1 MKKIII
7 SWQLMLVSA
16 WVVAAPIPG
25 DSIGKD
31 TVRTDFWRTKT
42 ISEVVVTGVTGLSLM
57 KETPLPFTYVSK
69 EELQTTSS
77 TNVIDAIA
85 HQPGMAQV
93 TTGSSIS
100 KPIIRG
106 LGYNRVAVVND
117 GIRQEGQQWGDEH
130 GIEMDGQAVSSVEI
144 LKGPASLMY
153 GSDAMAGVLIFHN
166 DPILP
171 KGTMAANASL
181 GYQTN
186 NGLFDYSVNFA
197 GNKQP
202 LSWNVRY
209 SERMAHAYHNKYDGY
224 VVNSQ
229 FHERALSGLLGWHRE
244 WGRSHLTLSYYH
256 LTPGIVEGER
266 DEVTGEPTLPYEG
279 YEVKTYKKALPFQQI
294 HHYKAVSDNTIY
306 AGEGSVKLIVG
317 YQQNRRQEFEED
329 ANEAEL
335 DLRLHTINYD
345 LRYTSPEMS
354 GWKVA
359 AGMNGMYQQSVN
371 GGEEFLIPDYN
382 LFDWGIFSTASWTSR
397 HWTVS
402 GGLRFDTRHTHGKA
416 LEGRFNDFTRNFQ
429 GMTGSVGA
437 TYCLTEQLHI
447 RMNVARGFRCP
458 NMSEMASNGVHEGSI
473 RYELGQADLSPEHSW
488 QGDIGL
494 DLTTQLATV
503 QLSLFANHIDHYI
516 FSRRLAGVT
525 TEGFPTYQYTSGD
538 ARLWGGEMSVEFHPV
553 DRLHVMNSFSYVY
566 SRLLHQPI
574 ESRNLPFTPAPRW
587 NGDVRWDIPVFHR
600 LLQHPSVSIGW
611 ECYLKQDHIY
621 SLDDTETATPSY
633 TLLKASAGTDI
644 LRKGKRIATINIIA
658 NNILN
663 RAYQSHLS
671 RLKYADINAKTGR
684 QGIYDMG
691 RNICVKLTI
700 PIAL

>member
-266 DEVTGEPTLPYEG
+266 DEVTGELTLPYEG
-279 YEVKTYKKALPFQQI
+279 YKVKTYKKALPFQQI

-538 ARLWGGEMSVEFHPV
+538 ARLWGGEVSVEFHPV

-574 ESRNLPFTPAPRW
+574 ESRYLPFTPAPRW

>member
-16 WVVAAPIPG
+16 WAVAAPIPG

-186 NGLFDYSVNFA
+186 NGLFDYSLNFA

-266 DEVTGEPTLPYEG
+266 DEVTGELTLPYEG
-279 YEVKTYKKALPFQQI
+279 YKVKTYKKALPFQQI

-306 AGEGSVKLIVG
+306 ASEGSVKLIVG

-538 ARLWGGEMSVEFHPV
+538 ARLWGGEVSVEFHPV

-574 ESRNLPFTPAPRW
+574 ESRYLPFTPAPRW

>member
-130 GIEMDGQAVSSVEI
+130 GIEMDGQAVNSVEI

-186 NGLFDYSVNFA
+186 NGLFDYSLNFA

-266 DEVTGEPTLPYEG
+266 DEVTGELTLPYEG
-279 YEVKTYKKALPFQQI
+279 YKVKTYKKALPFQQI

-416 LEGRFNDFTRNFQ
+416 LEGRFQDFTRNFQ

-473 RYELGQADLSPEHSW
+473 RYELGLADLSPEHSW
-488 QGDIGL
+488 QGDLGL

-538 ARLWGGEMSVEFHPV
+538 ARLWGGEVSVEFHPV

-574 ESRNLPFTPAPRW
+574 ESRYLPFTPAPRW

-621 SLDDTETATPSY
+621 SLDDTETTTPSY

>member
-1 MKKIII
+1 
-7 SWQLMLVSA
+7 MLVSA
-16 WVVAAPIPG
+16 WAVAAPIPG

-186 NGLFDYSVNFA
+186 NGLFDYSLNFA

-266 DEVTGEPTLPYEG
+266 DEVTGELTLPYEG
-279 YEVKTYKKALPFQQI
+279 YKVKTYKKALPFQQI

-359 AGMNGMYQQSVN
+359 AGMNGMYQQSAN

-416 LEGRFNDFTRNFQ
+416 LEGRFQDFTRNFQ
-429 GMTGSVGA
+429 GMTGSIGA

-473 RYELGQADLSPEHSW
+473 RYELGLADLSPEHSW

-538 ARLWGGEMSVEFHPV
+538 ARLWGGEVSVEFHPI

-574 ESRNLPFTPAPRW
+574 ESRYLPFTPAPRW

>member
-31 TVRTDFWRTKT
+31 SVKTDYWRTKT

-77 TNVIDAIA
+77 TNVIDAIS
-85 HQPGMAQV
+85 HQPGMSQL
-93 TTGSSIS
+93 TTGGSIS

-130 GIEMDGQAVSSVEI
+130 GIEIDGQAVSSVEI

-171 KGTMAANASL
+171 MGTMAANASM

-186 NGLFDYSVNFA
+186 NGLLDYSLNFA
-197 GNKQP
+197 GNKQL
-202 LSWNVRY
+202 LSWNIRY
-209 SERMAHAYHNKYDGY
+209 TERMAHAYHNKYDGY

-229 FHERALSGLLGWHRE
+229 FHERALSGLLGLHRD
-244 WGRSHLTLSYYH
+244 WGKSHLTLSYYH
-256 LTPGIVEGER
+256 LTPGIMEGKR
-266 DEVTGEPTLPYEG
+266 DENTGELVLPYEG
-279 YEVKTYKKALPFQQI
+279 YKVKTYKKALPYQQI
-294 HHYKAVSDNTIY
+294 HHYKAVSENTIY
-306 AGEGSVKLIVG
+306 AGEGNVKLIVG
-317 YQQNRRQEFEED
+317 YQQNRRQEFEEEMD
-329 ANEAEL
+329 EAEL
-335 DLRLHTINYD
+335 DLKLHTWNYD
-345 LRYTSPEMS
+345 LRYTSPETG
-354 GWKVA
+354 GWKIAV
-359 AGMNGMYQQSVN
+359 GSNGMFQRSVN
-371 GGEEFLIPDYN
+371 KGEDFLIPDYN
-382 LFDWGIFSTASWTSR
+382 LFDWGVFSTASWTSR

-402 GGLRFDTRHTHGKA
+402 GGLRFDTRHTHGKV
-416 LEGRFNDFTRNFQ
+416 LEERFKDFSRNFQ
-429 GMTGSVGA
+429 GVTGSIGA
-437 TYCLTEQLHI
+437 TYCLTEQLHL

-488 QGDIGL
+488 QGDIGM
-494 DLTTQLATV
+494 DFTTELVTF
-503 QLSLFANHIDHYI
+503 QLSFFANHIDHYI
-516 FSRRLAGVT
+516 FTRRLAGVIT
-525 TEGFPTYQYTSGD
+525 DGFPTYQYTSGN
-538 ARLWGGEMSVEFHPV
+538 ARLWGGEASVEVHPI
-553 DRLHVMNSFSYVY
+553 DRLHVLNSFSFVN
-566 SRLLHQPI
+566 SRLLHQPTS
-574 ESRNLPFTPAPRW
+574 SRYLPFTPAPRW
-587 NGDVRWDIPVFHR
+587 NADVRWDIPLSHH
-600 LLQHPSVSIGW
+600 LLQHPSLSIGW
-611 ECYLKQDHIY
+611 ECYLKQNHIY

-633 TLLKASAGTDI
+633 TLFKVAASTDI

-658 NNILN
+658 NNLFD
-663 RAYQSHLS
+663 RAYQHHLS

-684 QGIYDMG
+684 QGVYDMG

-700 PIAL
+700 PIDL

>member
-1 MKKIII
+1 
-7 SWQLMLVSA
+7 MLVSA

-266 DEVTGEPTLPYEG
+266 DEVTGELTLPYEG
-279 YEVKTYKKALPFQQI
+279 YKVKTYKKALPFQQI

-538 ARLWGGEMSVEFHPV
+538 ARLWGGEVSVEFHPV

-574 ESRNLPFTPAPRW
+574 ESRYLPFTPAPRW